1 MSLLSELKALLE
13 KENIPCET
21 GVFKSAAPDTYAV
34 LVPIEDRF
42 DVFADNFPE
51 TETQQVRISFFTK
64 DNYTKWKEILST
76 VLLKAEITIED
87 RRYIGYETD
96 TEYHHYAIDVA
107 KFYKTEE
114 I

>member
-1 MSLLSELKALLE
+1 MSLLSELKTLLE

-21 GVFKSAAPDTYAV
+21 GVFKSTAPDTYAV

-42 DVFADNFPE
+42 DVFADNLPE
-51 TETQQVRISFFTK
+51 AEIQQVRISFFTK
-64 DNYTKWKEILST
+64 DNYTKWKEKISS
-76 VLLKAEITIED
+76 VLLQAEITIED

-107 KFYKTEE
+107 KEYKTEE
-114 I
+114 L